1 MYLSCENSTG
11 NIVLGSQVVDVR
23 IFIATMDEPIYVGR
37 MIRGI
42 INEHHLNIVG
52 VAILPGSP
60 VSIRK
65 GIHRIKDA
73 IIFSIVLG
81 PTGLI
86 STLITLAR
94 YKLRFLLSKLGYEDP
109 YSIESLTKAYG
120 IPCFKLRTLNDPEV
134 LRLVG
139 KLNPDL
145 VINQAQVILRKRFLE
160 IPKIGTLNRHASLLP
175 KYRGMMAPFWSLYH
189 NERVSGVSIHFVD
202 EQIDHGPIV
211 IQKVVPV
218 KRFDTFLGLLN
229 RIFDITPDA
238 MLEAIEKISRG
249 NYQQNLLPND
259 DSEATYFS
267 KPNLSDALRYYSV
280 LLRRFLHGTKEE

>member
-1 MYLSCENSTG
+1 M
-11 NIVLGSQVVDVR
+11 GSQVVGVR

-42 INEHHLNIVG
+42 INAYHLNIVG

-65 GIHRIKDA
+65 GVQKIKDA
-73 IIFSIVLG
+73 IIFSIILG

-86 STLITLAR
+86 STFMTLAHYR
-94 YKLRFLLSKLGYEDP
+94 LRFLLSKLGYGNP

-120 IPCFKLRTLNDPEV
+120 IPCYRLRTLNNSKV
-134 LRLVG
+134 LRLV
-139 KLNPDL
+139 KRLNPDL
-145 VINQAQVILRKRFLE
+145 VINQAQVILRKQFLD
-160 IPKIGTLNRHASLLP
+160 IPRIGTLNRHASLLP
-175 KYRGMMAPFWSLYH
+175 RYRGMMAPFWSILH
-189 NERVSGVSIHFVD
+189 NEQMSGVSIHFVD

-211 IQKVVPV
+211 IQKTVPI
-218 KRFDTFLGLLN
+218 KRFDTFIGLLE

-238 MLEAIEKISRG
+238 MLEAIEKISQG
-249 NYQQNLLPND
+249 DYEQNLLPNE

-280 LLRRFLHGTKEE
+280 IVRRFLYGTKKK